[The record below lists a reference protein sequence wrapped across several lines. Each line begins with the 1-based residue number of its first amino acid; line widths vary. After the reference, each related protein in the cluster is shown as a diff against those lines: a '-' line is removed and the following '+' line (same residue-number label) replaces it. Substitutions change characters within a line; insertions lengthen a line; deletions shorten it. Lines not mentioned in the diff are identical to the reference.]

1 MMDTIIIE
9 RINVIGKLPE
19 EVHLE
24 IAGDVKK
31 LVTAHNRVV
40 ETGDTVE
47 AANTFN
53 RFVGFVNG
61 VLYAHVVVKWRFD
74 DTGILN

>member
-1 MMDTIIIE
+1 MMDRIIIE
-9 RINVIGKLPE
+9 RINVIGKMPD

-31 LVTAHNRVV
+31 LVTAHNKIV
-40 ETGDTVE
+40 ESGDKIE

-53 RFVGFVNG
+53 RFIGFVNG
-61 VLYAHVVVKWRFD
+61 ILYAHVVIAWRFD
-74 DTGILN
+74 KEHMLN